1 MSWADLGQFPGGGGY
16 LGEALNKSEL
26 RKQEKSEE
34 RYPDRGSNLCQVL
47 GGKMDGPNSEIC
59 SSSA

>member
-16 LGEALNKSEL
+16 LSEALNKSEP

-34 RYPDRGSNLCQVL
+34 RYPDRGSNLCQFL